1 MQIETLPINTLKP
14 SVYNP
19 RIMPEDEM
27 RKLGKSLA
35 EFGVVEPIVINKNNN
50 IIGGH
55 MRIEA
60 LKTAGITEVPCVRV
74 DIDPIKEKALNLAL
88 NKIHGEFEMPM
99 LKDVLE
105 EIDTGELEDIEI
117 TGFDEKIFQMSKG
130 VVFGPSRSTRSPAS
144 VRKKSLIMSHNF
156 MEAL

>member
-35 EFGVVEPIVINKNNN
+35 EFGVVEPIVINKNNS

-117 TGFDEKIFQMSKG
+117 TGFDEKEQERLVNQFHVPEEEPQEPTDSKTTCPECG
-130 VVFGPSRSTRSPAS
+130 AVF
-144 VRKKSLIMSHNF
+144 
-156 MEAL
+156 